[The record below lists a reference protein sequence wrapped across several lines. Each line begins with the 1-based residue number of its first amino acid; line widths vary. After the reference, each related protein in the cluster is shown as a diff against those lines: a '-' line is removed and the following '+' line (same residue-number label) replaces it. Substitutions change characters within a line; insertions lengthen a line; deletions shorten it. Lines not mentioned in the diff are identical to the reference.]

1 MDTQQNT
8 ALTRAL
14 AEIPGPLPTR
24 GVVHITL
31 PHTDRF
37 SVVGNHLA
45 QHPELSLAA
54 IGLAVRIQSLP
65 RGTDIS
71 VKTLAAQC
79 REGERLI
86 ASRLRELEACGYLQR
101 ARERR
106 PDGRITTRTLYCNH
120 PAALTAHHAQA
131 RPGTLPRHRSIP
143 HQRSAPLDRPVPALL
158 DRSIP
163 APHHRSGPAPLDRSI
178 PAADPEHHAVAA
190 PSPVPAPA
198 PAPAPAER
206 SAPAQEAAR
215 KAVPE
220 ADRTEAPEPT
230 PPREPAREA
239 TPAPAREAAPEP
251 AAVPA
256 QGPAP
261 TPVPA
266 ENPAPESEQTPAPA
280 QPPTPASSWPSPM
293 PRSAPLVPH
302 PTARKLPA
310 PPLPRP
316 GTPTPQLTHAATALL
331 SDLRRHAPELT
342 LSAADIGTLAPAVAA
357 WLEREAHP
365 DTIRHA
371 LTTDLPQPLRH
382 PAKLLK
388 HRLTALLPPPLPSAD
403 DLAAP
408 ASNRPTV
415 IPFLNCDGCERGI
428 RSLTPGLC
436 RDCREARAAD
446 ASAVDTPAA
455 A

>member
-37 SVVGNHLA
+37 TVVGNHLA

-131 RPGTLPRHRSIP
+131 RPGTLPHHRSIP
-143 HQRSAPLDRPVPALL
+143 RQRSVPLDRPVPALL

-163 APHHRSGPAPLDRSI
+163 APHHRSGSAPLDRSI

-190 PSPVPAPA
+190 PSPVPVPA
-198 PAPAPAER
+198 QAER

-215 KAVPE
+215 QVVPE
-220 ADRTEAPEPT
+220 ANRTEAPEPA
-230 PPREPAREA
+230 PPREA
-239 TPAPAREAAPEP
+239 TPAPAREAAPE
-251 AAVPA
+251 AASVPT

-266 ENPAPESEQTPAPA
+266 ENPAPESEQAPAPA
-280 QPPTPASSWPSPM
+280 QPPTPAPSRPSPT

>member
-37 SVVGNHLA
+37 TVVGNHLA

-143 HQRSAPLDRPVPALL
+143 HQRSAPHDRQVPHH
-158 DRSIP
+158 RSAP

-178 PAADPEHHAVAA
+178 LAADPEHHAVAA
-190 PSPVPAPA
+190 PSPVPV
-198 PAPAPAER
+198 PAPAER

-215 KAVPE
+215 QAVPE
-220 ADRTEAPEPT
+220 ANRTEAPEPV
-230 PPREPAREA
+230 PPREPTREA

-261 TPVPA
+261 T
-266 ENPAPESEQTPAPA
+266 
-280 QPPTPASSWPSPM
+280 

-365 DTIRHA
+365 DTIRRA

-428 RSLTPGLC
+428 RSLAPGLC

>member
-14 AEIPGPLPTR
+14 AEISGPLPTR

-37 SVVGNHLA
+37 TVVGNHLA
-45 QHPELSLAA
+45 QHPELSLTA

-71 VKTLAAQC
+71 IKTLAAQC

-86 ASRLRELEACGYLQR
+86 ASCLRELETCGYLQR
-101 ARERR
+101 SRERQSN
-106 PDGRITTRTLYCNH
+106 GRVTTRTLYCNH
-120 PAALTAHHAQA
+120 PAALAAHYAQA
-131 RPGTLPRHRSIP
+131 RPGTLPRHGSLP
-143 HQRSAPLDRPVPALL
+143 H
-158 DRSIP
+158 DRSV
-163 APHHRSGPAPLDRSI
+163 PHHRWA
-178 PAADPEHHAVAA
+178 PAAHPEHHAVAA
-190 PSPVPAPA
+190 PAPVAVPART
-198 PAPAPAER
+198 ES
-206 SAPAQEAAR
+206 SAPAQEAAQEATQEATPDAAR
-215 KAVPE
+215 EAAPATDRAEVPE
-220 ADRTEAPEPT
+220 PAYEPPLAPEPA
-230 PPREPAREA
+230 PAREPAREA
-239 TPAPAREAAPEP
+239 APEPAHVAPSARTGGVVAEP

-266 ENPAPESEQTPAPA
+266 QSPAPEPVPG
-280 QPPTPASSWPSPM
+280 QPDPM

-302 PTARKLPA
+302 PAARKPPA
-310 PPLPRP
+310 PPLPHP
-316 GTPTPQLTHAATALL
+316 AAPTAQLTHAATALL

-342 LSAADIGTLAPAVAA
+342 LSAADIGNLAPAVAA

-365 DTIRHA
+365 DSIRHA
-371 LTTDLPQPLRH
+371 LITDLPQPLRH

-388 HRLTALLPPPLPSAD
+388 HRLTALLPPPLPGAD

-408 ASNRPTV
+408 AAPRPTV
-415 IPFLNCDGCERGI
+415 IPMRNCDGCERGI
-428 RSLTPGLC
+428 RSLTPTLC

-446 ASAVDTPAA
+446 APATDAPAADAPAA

>member
-37 SVVGNHLA
+37 TVVGNHLA

-120 PAALTAHHAQA
+120 PAALTAHHAQT

-143 HQRSAPLDRPVPALL
+143 HQRSAPHDRQVPHH
-158 DRSIP
+158 RSAP

-190 PSPVPAPA
+190 PSPSPSPAPA

-215 KAVPE
+215 QAVPE
-220 ADRTEAPEPT
+220 ADRTEAPEPA
-230 PPREPAREA
+230 PPREPTREA
-239 TPAPAREAAPEP
+239 APAPAREAAPEP

-266 ENPAPESEQTPAPA
+266 ENPAPESAQTPAPA
-280 QPPTPASSWPSPM
+280 QPPT
-293 PRSAPLVPH
+293 
-302 PTARKLPA
+302 
-310 PPLPRP
+310 
-316 GTPTPQLTHAATALL
+316 
-331 SDLRRHAPELT
+331 
-342 LSAADIGTLAPAVAA
+342 
-357 WLEREAHP
+357 
-365 DTIRHA
+365 
-371 LTTDLPQPLRH
+371 
-382 PAKLLK
+382 
-388 HRLTALLPPPLPSAD
+388 
-403 DLAAP
+403 
-408 ASNRPTV
+408 
-415 IPFLNCDGCERGI
+415 
-428 RSLTPGLC
+428 
-436 RDCREARAAD
+436 
-446 ASAVDTPAA
+446 
-455 A
+455 